1 MGPLSVAG
9 GLTFVMASKT
19 DRLVTPPATLRPSAA
34 AFVGSFTDP
43 LTPLD
48 PALPE
53 IAFLGRSN
61 VGKSSLLNALVG
73 IKGLAKVSA
82 TPGKTQAM
90 NIFLIGPDAKPHR
103 PHDGVT
109 RGRREEAKGRY
120 YLVDLPGYGYAKTS
134 KTERARFASL
144 IQGFLTARPS
154 VTGVVWLLD
163 ARHEPSKEDRG
174 MAELLGERGLP
185 VLAVL
190 TKADKLGTTAL
201 RDQVGGIAKALGLT
215 PDQVEATSSKRGDG
229 IAALRDSIAAALG
242 GGEV

>member
-1 MGPLSVAG
+1 M
-9 GLTFVMASKT
+9 TSKA
-19 DRLVTPPATLRPSAA
+19 DFKARGAPTLQRPSAEA
-34 AFVGSFTDP
+34 LFVGSFVDP
-43 LTPLD
+43 LQPLD
-48 PALPE
+48 PPLPE

-90 NIFLIGPDAKPHR
+90 NIFRVTSRRSRVAGSSSEKEEVR
-103 PHDGVT
+103 PAT
-109 RGRREEAKGRY
+109 FELRPY

-134 KTERARFASL
+134 KTERARFATL
-144 IQGFLTARPS
+144 IQGFLTARTT
-154 VTGVVWLLD
+154 VTGIVWLLD
-163 ARHEPSKEDRG
+163 ARHEPSQEDRT

-185 VLAVL
+185 ALAVL

-201 RDQVGGIAKALGLT
+201 RGQVRMIASALGLA

-242 GGEV
+242 GEEP

>member
-1 MGPLSVAG
+1 MTSRVDPRHS
-9 GLTFVMASKT
+9 
-19 DRLVTPPATLRPSAA
+19 PARAPVRPGAA
-34 AFVGSFTDP
+34 EFVGSFTDP

-90 NIFLIGPDAKPHR
+90 NIFLIGPDAKPHA

-109 RGRREEAKGRY
+109 RGRREAAKGLY

-144 IQGFLTARPS
+144 IQGFLMDRPS
-154 VTGVVWLLD
+154 LTGLVWLL
-163 ARHEPSKEDRG
+163 
-174 MAELLGERGLP
+174 
-185 VLAVL
+185 
-190 TKADKLGTTAL
+190 
-201 RDQVGGIAKALGLT
+201 
-215 PDQVEATSSKRGDG
+215 
-229 IAALRDSIAAALG
+229 
-242 GGEV
+242 

>member
-1 MGPLSVAG
+1 MTSRADPRQTSDRASV
-9 GLTFVMASKT
+9 
-19 DRLVTPPATLRPSAA
+19 RPSDAE
-34 AFVGSFTDP
+34 FVGSFVDP
-43 LTPLD
+43 LQVLD
-48 PALPE
+48 PPLPE

-90 NIFLIGPDAKPHR
+90 NVFRVASYESRVASGHEATTGSQLATRNSR
-103 PHDGVT
+103 P
-109 RGRREEAKGRY
+109 Y

-144 IQGFLTARPS
+144 IQGFLTTRPS
-154 VTGVVWLLD
+154 VTGIVWLLD
-163 ARHEPSKEDRG
+163 ARHEPSKEDRS

-190 TKADKLGTTAL
+190 TKADKLGTNAL
-201 RDQVGGIAKALGLT
+201 RAQVATIARALGLT
-215 PDQVEATSSKRGDG
+215 PEQVEVTSSKRGDG
-229 IAALRDSIAAALG
+229 IATLRDSIAAALG
-242 GGEV
+242 GQEE

>member
-1 MGPLSVAG
+1 
-9 GLTFVMASKT
+9 MARKT
-19 DRLVTPPATLRPSAA
+19 DHPTISPATLRPSAA
-34 AFVGSFTDP
+34 AFVGSFPDP
-43 LTPLD
+43 LVVLD
-48 PALPE
+48 PVLPE

-73 IKGLAKVSA
+73 TKGLAKVSA
-82 TPGKTQAM
+82 TPGKTQTM
-90 NIFLIGPDAKPHR
+90 NVFRVTSSESRDASGHDAEPGSQLATRHSR
-103 PHDGVT
+103 P
-109 RGRREEAKGRY
+109 Y

-144 IQGFLTARPS
+144 IQGFLTARAS
-154 VTGVVWLLD
+154 VTGIVWLLD

-201 RDQVGGIAKALGLT
+201 RDQVKAIAGALGLA

-242 GGEV
+242 GTEA

>member
-1 MGPLSVAG
+1 M
-9 GLTFVMASKT
+9 
-19 DRLVTPPATLRPSAA
+19 RPSAE
-34 AFVGSFTDP
+34 FVGSFVDP
-43 LTPLD
+43 LHPLD
-48 PALPE
+48 PPLPE

-90 NIFLIGPDAKPHR
+90 NVFRITGHESRVTGTDAGRGVGHATRDPR
-103 PHDGVT
+103 P
-109 RGRREEAKGRY
+109 Y
-120 YLVDLPGYGYAKTS
+120 YLIDLPGYGYAKTS

-144 IQGFLTARPS
+144 IQGFLTARTS

-163 ARHEPSKEDRG
+163 ARHEPSKEDRT

-185 VLAVL
+185 ALAVL
-190 TKADKLGTTAL
+190 TKADKLGTTAI
-201 RDQVGGIAKALGLT
+201 RAQVKMIASALGLA

-229 IAALRDSIAAALG
+229 IDALRDSIAAALG
-242 GGEV
+242 GQEE